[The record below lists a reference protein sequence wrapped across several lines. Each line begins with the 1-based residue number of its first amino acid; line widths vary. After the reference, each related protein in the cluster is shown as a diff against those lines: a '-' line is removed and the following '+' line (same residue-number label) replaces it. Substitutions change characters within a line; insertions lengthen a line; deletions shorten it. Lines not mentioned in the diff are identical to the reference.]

1 MFSSDWEV
9 DIDVSSPSD
18 YDYTLIRMVLE
29 TYQYEDIG
37 EVSTMSNSGLQMVMH
52 TGGRVVLSANK
63 AGQIR
68 NLLNQYIVESNS
80 GTYDYVKALA
90 AFSSRDE
97 GALSFKK
104 GEVIAVVPKHDAYT
118 EKGWLYGIKDG
129 RYGLFPS
136 DFVERMSPTS
146 VRREMKMISKVG
158 PNRNSPSPVDDR
170 YERSK
175 IQRNSA
181 GDESEDGD
189 DDRRMPRN
197 GHSKGLGSDSDVEGD
212 RVPPVGLHTADADNL
227 SEISASAANV

>member
-1 MFSSDWEV
+1 MGSSDWEV
-9 DIDVSSPSD
+9 DIDVSSPFYS
-18 YDYTLIRMVLE
+18 DYTLIRMVLE

-68 NLLNQYIVESNS
+68 NLLNQYIVESHG

-97 GALSFKK
+97 GALAFKK

-136 DFVERMSPTS
+136 DFVERMSPQAI
-146 VRREMKMISKVG
+146 RREMRVITNVTRSSYKDNYAPME
-158 PNRNSPSPVDDR
+158 PNNNNNNNNNNQSPLDTDF
-170 YERSK
+170 EG
-175 IQRNSA
+175 Q
-181 GDESEDGD
+181 GDTWDSNN
-189 DDRRMPRN
+189 RRA
-197 GHSKGLGSDSDVEGD
+197 HQ
-212 RVPPVGLHTADADNL
+212 HQDA
-227 SEISASAANV
+227 